1 LRPRNR
7 RALITGA
14 LCLVTTGAAV
24 APAAAQDETGGTYP
38 TASVAKVGV
47 AKAKLDVRAGRRA
60 RVSGS
65 LAVAGDPALYTAAL
79 QVRLGGRWRTLD
91 RDRADASGA
100 YELRR
105 RVRAPMSRKVRVRVR
120 GPEDGA
126 KRRVGRLNVY
136 RLAYASWY
144 GPGLYGNRL
153 ACGGRLGYDTIG
165 VAHKTLPCGARLT
178 LRHRGRSVRVR
189 VIDRG
194 PYVGGREFDLTAAT
208 ARRLGFRGHGYVL
221 STR

>member
-1 LRPRNR
+1 MS
-7 RALITGA
+7 A
-14 LCLVTTGAAV
+14 LCLVSTGAA
-24 APAAAQDETGGTYP
+24 AGPAAAQDETGGAHPDAT
-38 TASVAKVGV
+38 VAKVGV
-47 AKAKLDVRAGRRA
+47 AKTKLHVRAGRRA
-60 RVSGS
+60 FVRGR
-65 LAVAGDPALYTAAL
+65 LNVAGADPALYTAAL
-79 QVRLGGRWRTLD
+79 QVRLPGRWRTLD

-100 YELRR
+100 YELGR
-105 RVRAPMSRKVRVRVR
+105 RVRQPMSRRVRVRVR

-126 KRRVGRLNVY
+126 ERAMGRLNVY

-153 ACGGRLGYDTIG
+153 ACGGRLGYDTLG
-165 VAHKTLPCGARLT
+165 VAHKTLPCGARVT

-208 ARRLGFRGHGYVL
+208 ARSLGFRGHGYVL